1 MNYLPCNDIDLFGN
15 IKMFEIYNFDRDW
28 RSWKGEFYFNLL
40 SLKNEKIE
48 VLFKINKTIEIP
60 HLLKFNIPPYWFSVE
75 VYVTGTDGVTWGK
88 YNPTCKRHKCEA
100 EFEWYLFPS
109 DENMKKILLEI
120 WRQANEEDY

>member
-48 VLFKINKTIEIP
+48 VLFKINKTIQWI
-60 HLLKFNIPPYWFSVE
+60 HTNVLSLKPMHEN
-75 VYVTGTDGVTWGK
+75 
-88 YNPTCKRHKCEA
+88 
-100 EFEWYLFPS
+100 YLG
-109 DENMKKILLEI
+109 
-120 WRQANEEDY
+120 